1 MIKEVNIKIPNK
13 FTILNGRITRH
24 VIKRGAFSY
33 VILQEG
39 QTRHPYIVMER
50 LLRGTTEQ
58 LSDYQRYKACQD
70 RAEAE
75 RIFQCLELGELHF

>member
-1 MIKEVNIKIPNK
+1 MIKEVYIKIPDK
-13 FTILNGRITRH
+13 FTILNGKVKRY
-24 VIKRGAFSY
+24 VIKRGARCY

-58 LSDYQRYKACQD
+58 LSDYQRYKACPN

-75 RIFQCLELGELHF
+75 RIFQSLEWGEIDF